1 MENKDRQAA
10 LFMAADEICDYLNIN
25 NSYIFSHL
33 ADRRNNDVCI
43 TLYNKE
49 LIAKEIEIK
58 FTQNDCS
65 QYNNVVACVWNNFKS
80 EHKIIDVLCFAVYKD
95 IINNIVQK
103 TAEKLAEIIGED
115 NVDNIVKFPI
125 DCELK
130 MVKDNND
137 DLMANDLMANDLS
150 EKLPYMKK

>member
-25 NSYIFSHL
+25 NSHIFSHF
-33 ADRRNNDVCI
+33 ANRRDNDVCI

-49 LIAKEIEIK
+49 LVAKEIEIK
-58 FTQNDCS
+58 FTQNDCD
-65 QYNNVVACVWNNFKS
+65 QYNTVIANVWSNFKS
-80 EHKIIDVLCFAVYKD
+80 EHKIVDVFGFVVYKG
-95 IINNIVQK
+95 IINIIVQK
-103 TAEKLAEIIGED
+103 TVEKLAEIIGED

-130 MVKDNND
+130 ILKDNND
-137 DLMANDLMANDLS
+137 DLMANDLS
-150 EKLPYMKK
+150 SKLPYMEK

>member
-25 NSYIFSHL
+25 NSHIFSHF
-33 ADRRNNDVCI
+33 ADRRDNDVCI

-58 FTQNDCS
+58 FTQKDCD
-65 QYNNVVACVWNNFKS
+65 QYNTVVANVWSNFKS
-80 EHKIIDVLCFAVYKD
+80 EHKIVDAFGFVVYKG
-95 IINNIVQK
+95 IINIIVQK
-103 TAEKLAEIIGED
+103 TVEKLAEIIGED

-130 MVKDNND
+130 MLKDNND
-137 DLMANDLMANDLS
+137 DLMANDLS
-150 EKLPYMKK
+150 SKLPYMKK